1 MPIAPTIE
9 HYLANRHVDYDLVAH
24 QATESSLHTA
34 GTCHIPADRIAK
46 GVVVR
51 AGDGYVLVVLP
62 ASHRVSRGDLKARF
76 GKDCEFATEH
86 ELDQLFPDCAHG
98 AIPAV
103 GQCYGLSLLIDDSI
117 EAAPDVYMEAGDHET
132 LIRMSHSQFSDLMAQ
147 AQHGRFSAQM
157 PTGNASATW
166 G

>member
-1 MPIAPTIE
+1 MSIAPTLQR
-9 HYLANRHVDYDLVAH
+9 YLAANNIQYD
-24 QATESSLHTA
+24 
-34 GTCHIPADRIAK
+34 
-46 GVVVR
+46 VVR
-51 AGDGYVLVVLP
+51 HEPTASSTRTAEASHISGNCLAKAVVLRHDGGYMLAVLP
-62 ASHRVSRGDLKARF
+62 ASRHLHLTDLRGQLGDNVQMAKESEIDR
-76 GKDCEFATEH
+76 
-86 ELDQLFPDCAHG
+86 LFPDCAHG

-132 LIRMSHSQFSDLMAQ
+132 LIRMSHSQFSDLMAK

-157 PTGNASATW
+157 PTGNAAAAW